1 MGENGI
7 KKSDMY
13 GNKKDGANF
22 IETIVTSIRQN
33 LLEDIEKLFHFT
45 NGWKYWFY
53 RYRARACCAWLKKI
67 HFMKN
72 FAWQRVSKADSPAPF
87 LKAVVK

>member
-22 IETIVTSIRQN
+22 IETIVTSIPQN

-45 NGWKYWFY
+45 NGWKY
-53 RYRARACCAWLKKI
+53 
-67 HFMKN
+67 
-72 FAWQRVSKADSPAPF
+72 
-87 LKAVVK
+87 